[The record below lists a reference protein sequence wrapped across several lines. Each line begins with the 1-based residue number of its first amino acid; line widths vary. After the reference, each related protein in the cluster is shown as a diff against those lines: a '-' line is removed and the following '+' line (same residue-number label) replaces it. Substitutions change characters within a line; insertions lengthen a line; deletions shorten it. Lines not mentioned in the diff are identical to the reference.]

1 MKRDTTIVG
10 CSKQILATVAC
21 VATLLL
27 FNFWQ
32 PAASRPGGGGGAGGG
47 GGGGGFGGGGGPAA
61 VASGVAATAGSS
73 AQGTQSAPQNQYNDS
88 CKNSKKGCKQ
98 K

>member
-47 GGGGGFGGGGGPAA
+47 GGGGGGPAA